1 MEEGSVTLNKV
12 DFDFVRALV
21 HKRAAIVLEEEKDY
35 LVESRLSS
43 LARREGFASVADLL
57 VQLRANRGQYLSQ
70 KVVQAMTT
78 NETSFFRDLHPFEAL
93 RKQILPELIGRRSA
107 MRRLHIWCGAASTG
121 QEPYSIAMLLREYFA
136 ELSSWELRIIAT
148 DLSPDVLAQAQEGR
162 YSQLEIN
169 RGLPASFLI
178 KYFTR
183 QGTQWRLKDEILR
196 MVELRQLNLIESW
209 PALPMM
215 DLVLMRNV
223 LIYFDLD
230 TKKMILSRV
239 RKLLQPDG
247 YLFLGA
253 AETTLNIDDH
263 FERAE
268 LERSGCYRLRAHEAA
283 KF

>member
-1 MEEGSVTLNKV
+1 VTLNKV

>member
-1 MEEGSVTLNKV
+1 MTLNKV
-12 DFDFVRALV
+12 DFDFVRGLV

>member
-1 MEEGSVTLNKV
+1 VTLNKV

-169 RGLPASFLI
+169 RGLPAFFLI